1 MIEHSHYVNTG
12 AALMGPSYLPLDKV
26 TNAGEL

>member
-12 AALMGPSYLPLDKV
+12 AELGPSYLPVDKV